1 MKYAKLTIVIAVLLA
16 IITGVVVIV
25 TTQKANDGI
34 EIKAST
40 AKERKVV
47 KDIQD
52 KITKAPDTKFCS
64 KAYDDVLK
72 TIDLFFKDEA
82 TNRKT
87 YTNELQRE
95 YTEKFVKQA
104 MYVFDHNEWKANDI
118 KTIQIEY
125 KRCKSFSPDNSDL
138 NTIKAILNDY
148 GRLSKYN
155 SELENACQQQ
165 PKCVTINETYLYIND
180 DWDVAKTNELI
191 SSVPSVS
198 TKAKNSPLFK
208 RTRKPEVEKRL
219 KSAHKQFIE
228 TKMDCA
234 EKEAIKFNYNEA
246 KHDVWEGLVAKL
258 YVNFRTYNSQW
269 GESVAHWQKRAAEWE
284 RYTMPQTR
292 NQY

>member
-1 MKYAKLTIVIAVLLA
+1 MKYAKLAIVIAVLLA
-16 IITGVVVIV
+16 IIAGVVVIV

-40 AKERKVV
+40 EKERKVI

-52 KITKAPDTKFCS
+52 KIINTPDNKFCP
-64 KAYDDVLK
+64 KAYEDVLK
-72 TIDLFFKDEA
+72 TINLFFKDEA
-82 TNRKT
+82 TNKKT

-104 MYVFDHNEWKANDI
+104 MYVFDHNEWKVNDI
-118 KTIQIEY
+118 KTIRNEHR
-125 KRCKSFSPDNSDL
+125 RCKSFSPDNSDL
-138 NTIKAILNDY
+138 NTISAILKDY
-148 GRLSKYN
+148 DRLSKYN
-155 SELENACQQQ
+155 SEVENACQQK

-191 SSVPSVS
+191 GNVPIINS
-198 TKAKNSPLFK
+198 KAKNSPLYK

-234 EKEAIKFNYNEA
+234 EQEAIKFNYNEA

-258 YVNFRTYNSQW
+258 YVNFRTYNSKW